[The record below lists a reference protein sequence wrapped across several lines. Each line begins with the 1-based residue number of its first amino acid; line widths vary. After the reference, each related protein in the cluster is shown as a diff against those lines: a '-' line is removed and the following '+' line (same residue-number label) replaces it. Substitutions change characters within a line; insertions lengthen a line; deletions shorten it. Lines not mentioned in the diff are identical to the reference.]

1 MGNLQRLYLQKTESM
16 AAFILRSYIK
26 ITLLFILGIF
36 ITRAI
41 GSQFRSIVIAQ
52 DENLDPD
59 DSVLADKD
67 VVRALC
73 LTHGKFLGN
82 LLHSK
87 YIKINNAKAPMHVT

>member
-73 LTHGKFLGN
+73 LTHGKFLG
-82 LLHSK
+82 S
-87 YIKINNAKAPMHVT
+87 